1 MSERHPFDLSVVIL
15 AAGNSSRMG
24 QPKMLLRWRGSS
36 IVGHLISIWKEL
48 GARHIAVVTAADDAA
63 MEAELNRLG
72 FPKEDRIVNPEPGR
86 GMFSSVRC
94 AAEWSAWDATS
105 THWAIALGDQPHL
118 RRQTLVA
125 LIDFARGHPGA
136 ICQPGRGGHG
146 LHPVV
151 LPKRHFE
158 KLNDSKA
165 ATLKEF
171 LQSMAD
177 DVKLMET
184 ADAGADLDID
194 LPEDYEKAKQLE
206 RGSAAT

>member
-1 MSERHPFDLSVVIL
+1 M
-15 AAGNSSRMG
+15 
-24 QPKMLLRWRGSS
+24 
-36 IVGHLISIWKEL
+36 
-48 GARHIAVVTAADDAA
+48 
-63 MEAELNRLG
+63 
-72 FPKEDRIVNPEPGR
+72 
-86 GMFSSVRC
+86 
-94 AAEWSAWDATS
+94 
-105 THWAIALGDQPHL
+105 
-118 RRQTLVA
+118 
-125 LIDFARGHPGA
+125 
-136 ICQPGRGGHG
+136 
-146 LHPVV
+146 HPVV